1 MPLVEDDH
9 VVETL
14 TSNGADYPFD
24 KWILPR
30 GARCGKDLLDPET
43 IDASIE
49 VRSIDLISI
58 PYQVPR
64 RRVPWKS
71 IDHLLRRPLSRRMFG
86 DIEMNDTATVVA
98 KDDEDE
104 QNSEGCG
111 RQSEKIERHQVLYM
125 IIEKAPPSMGRW
137 HAMANHILGDGGLG
151 NGDAQLCQLAMHA
164 GSSPER
170 VGPAHIPYQLTYF
183 GSDAWSSGP
192 TPSALPSPISS
203 EPTTVPAD
211 DRLRFH
217 DDEDALPVSPDSAQQ
232 HPKHAVDIR
241 EPRPFHG
248 TAEDGELLA
257 KSDILESQLATS
269 LEGRDESGN
278 QRRNHAGM
286 VLADRRLIKF
296 GACG

>member
-1 MPLVEDDH
+1 M
-9 VVETL
+9 VETL
-14 TSNGADYPFD
+14 TSNGADHPFD
-24 KWILPR
+24 QWILPR
-30 GARCGKDLLDPET
+30 GARCGKDLLHPKT
-43 IDASIE
+43 GDATVE
-49 VRSIDLISI
+49 VRSVELVSI

-71 IDHLLRRPLSRRMFG
+71 IDHLLRRPLGRRMFG
-86 DIEMNDTATVVA
+86 DIEMNDTATVMA

-111 RQSEKIERHQVLYM
+111 RQSEKVERHQVLCM

-137 HAMANHILGDGGLG
+137 RAMANHILGDGGLG
-151 NGDAQLCQLAMHA
+151 NGDAQLRQLAMHA

-170 VGPAHIPYQLTYF
+170 VALLMFRIRLTYF

-217 DDEDALPVSPDSAQQ
+217 DDEDTLPVSPDSAQQ
-232 HPKHAVDIR
+232 HPKLAVDIR
-241 EPRPFHG
+241 EPWPFHR
-248 TAEDGELLA
+248 TTEDGELLP
-257 KSDILESQLATS
+257 KSDILESQLSTS
-269 LEGRDESGN
+269 LKAEMRAGTNDEIMQAWCRQTG
-278 QRRNHAGM
+278 
-286 VLADRRLIKF
+286 D
-296 GACG
+296 